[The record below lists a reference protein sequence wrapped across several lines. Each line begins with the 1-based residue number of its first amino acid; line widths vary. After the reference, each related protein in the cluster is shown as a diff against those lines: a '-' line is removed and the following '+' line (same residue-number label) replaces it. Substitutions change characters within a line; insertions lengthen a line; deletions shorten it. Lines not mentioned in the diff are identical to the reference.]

1 LALIC
6 TYDTTNTKTT
16 QIDTSSYSSY
26 SPTAFSTLEADPAEM
41 VEVDGNKELE
51 HLISYVHT
59 LEREM
64 QQLETKLDH
73 ERQLNSSTQHA
84 LTTKD
89 AMTCLTI
96 PKNWNFTITN
106 GHLRLETGI
115 HTLSDLLQYR
125 QTTHP
130 IRYLTPFNNKAPLQ
144 FRLDQGSLLTKAV
157 DLLTQHGLLSDSK
170 PSSKPWTP
178 TTCLHLPPD
187 LLVDTLV
194 QQYFRCY
201 NSPLPLVHEPT
212 FMAHYNPD
220 DTHHDVLTLAICCFM
235 SVSYCCHLPF
245 TAYQKRTYGEYFY
258 MACRAQ
264 LDDLLIDNPSPH
276 SQLNAVM
283 AIHFLFKF
291 MALTLRIKD
300 IRRLAT
306 VGFLA
311 SIELNK
317 LTFGPVETELV
328 KRHTI
333 MAAILFALT
342 EFICVQ
348 RMDDIM
354 PSPLVQFQVLPGE
367 SAKAAAMLGLYK
379 YLFGLALHHDC
390 IVMVV
395 SLFSLFFFF
404 LVLNISVL

>member
-1 LALIC
+1 MA
-6 TYDTTNTKTT
+6 
-16 QIDTSSYSSY
+16 
-26 SPTAFSTLEADPAEM
+26 
-41 VEVDGNKELE
+41 EVDGSEELH
-51 HLISYVHT
+51 HLRYNVRT

-64 QQLETKLDH
+64 QQLETKLGY
-73 ERQLNSSTQHA
+73 ERQLNRSTQHA

-89 AMTCLTI
+89 ATTCLTI
-96 PKNWNFTITN
+96 PKTWNFTITN

-125 QTTHP
+125 QTTLP
-130 IRYLTPFNNKAPLQ
+130 IRYLTPFNNKAPLR
-144 FRLDQGSLLTKAV
+144 FRLEQGSLLTKAV
-157 DLLTQHGLLSDSK
+157 DLLAKHGLLSDSC
-170 PSSKPWTP
+170 PSSISSIPWTSHP
-178 TTCLHLPPD
+178 LPPD

-201 NSPLPLVHEPT
+201 NSTLPLVHEPT
-212 FMAHYNPD
+212 FRAHYNPAD
-220 DTHHDVLTLAICCFM
+220 PNVVTLAICCFM

-258 MACRAQ
+258 LACRAQ
-264 LDDLLIDNPSPH
+264 LDDLLLDNPH
-276 SQLNAVM
+276 LEVVVAM
-283 AIHFLFKF
+283 HFLYKF

-311 SIELNK
+311 AIELK
-317 LTFGPVETELV
+317 RQAPGFGPIEKELV
-328 KRHTI
+328 NRHMI
-333 MAAILFALT
+333 MAAIVFALT

-348 RMDDIM
+348 RMDDIV
-354 PSPLVQFQVLPGE
+354 PSVIQFQVLPGE
-367 SAKAAAMLGLYK
+367 SAKAGAMLAMYK

-395 SLFSLFFFF
+395 SLFSVSLSSRLCLIVIFWGYYSK
-404 LVLNISVL
+404 NSGGSR